1 MTDVSSAPSPS
12 LVSRVFRSQ
21 QAGVAAFF
29 VTLATLLSTVL
40 GLVRNKVMAHYFGA
54 SLEMDLY
61 NYGIGIPDAMQTVLI
76 MGVTSS
82 SFIPIFSE
90 YLAQKGTDAANRM
103 ASSFMTIT
111 LAVFIGLCLAVGVFM
126 PVMTSVWLGS
136 DMPVEQRETVVLIA
150 RIFLVSQI
158 AFALSKIHSG
168 ILQTHKHF
176 MAYGLALVV
185 YNPSIIL
192 GVMLF
197 HEPLG
202 IYSAP
207 CGAVV
212 GALMVVW
219 VNWLDVRQTDFRFSW
234 TLDWDR
240 DGVRRIMLLA
250 LPSILNMGLLR
261 FVFLAYQRMS
271 VDMPEGSYSAF
282 AYALDFESFPVSVFG
297 ISFVTAIFPYLSEN
311 ASRRNYANFN
321 YNVQNSLRQILFLTL
336 PAGFGMSI
344 LSFDIIALVLG
355 GGKFGVEGIAM
366 TGMALAVFALVVPLE
381 SLWYLFARAYYAVK
395 DTWTPFWFRLIGTA
409 FNLALCYVL
418 AARFGATA
426 FSIGLLAAFLI
437 QITLFVVG
445 LKRKV
450 PEFDIR
456 AAAVNSIK
464 LGLCALAMGAVVIGF
479 LAAWDRFGWMAESS
493 YRLIA
498 LARVGGGIMIGA
510 IFYFALTMIFKCA
523 DFSVVER
530 VWARVIKR
538 RS

>member
-1 MTDVSSAPSPS
+1 MTGTSPASPS
-12 LVSRVFRSQ
+12 IASRIFRSQ

-90 YLAQKGTDAANRM
+90 YLAQKGTGTANRM
-103 ASSFMTIT
+103 ASSFMTIMLT
-111 LAVFIGLCLAVGVFM
+111 VFIGLCLLVGIFM
-126 PVMTSVWLGS
+126 PAITIEWLGP
-136 DMPVEQRETVVLIA
+136 DIPADQRDTVVLIA

-158 AFALSKIHSG
+158 AFALSKIYSG

-192 GVMLF
+192 GVILF

-202 IYSAP
+202 IYAAP
-207 CGAVV
+207 CGAVI
-212 GALMVVW
+212 GALLVVL

-234 TLDWDR
+234 SFDWDR
-240 DGVRRIMLLA
+240 EGVRRIMLLA

-271 VDMPEGSYSAF
+271 VNMPEGSYSAF

-311 ASRRNYANFN
+311 VSRRNYANFN

-336 PAGFGMSI
+336 PAGLGMSI

-355 GGKFGVEGIAM
+355 GGKFGAEGIDM

-381 SLWYLFARAYYAVK
+381 SLWYLFARAYYAIQ
-395 DTWTPFWFRLIGTA
+395 DTWTPFWFRLIGTVL
-409 FNLALCYVL
+409 NLALCYVL
-418 AARFGATA
+418 ATQFGATA

-437 QITLFVVG
+437 QIMLFVLG

-450 PEFDIR
+450 PEFDLR
-456 AAAVNSIK
+456 TAAINSTK
-464 LGLCALAMGAVVIGF
+464 LGLCTLAMGAAVAGF
-479 LAAWDRFGWMAESS
+479 LAIWDRFDWMAGSS
-493 YRLIA
+493 YRWIA
-498 LARVGGGIMIGA
+498 LSRVVSGMAIGT
-510 IFYFALTMIFKCA
+510 ILYFALTMMFKCA
-523 DFSVVER
+523 DFSVIER
-530 VWARVIKR
+530 VWARVMNKR
-538 RS
+538 SV